1 MKKFYFLL
9 LAFALVLPFSCT
21 KNNGNNNENNGVKMP
36 DPATKEVATVISFPN
51 PPEVLYKNDKVN
63 VKKFEL
69 TEASRYIM
77 TYVPATKAA
86 GDIAVVGSYTY
97 KDGVYTLSGLGSLK
111 VSGNNVILTLSS
123 GNPLTINATI
133 TAIKTSSD
141 FQSNA
146 SRTWKVNSVIVGLSG
161 GSTNIEKKFSGCDL
175 EEIANYAKNNGVPFT
190 DADMASFK
198 GMKMTE
204 VIFTGANTFAI
215 VFGNGKCFIG
225 TCSISPSKSFSYK
238 LDEGNDLLNV
248 SATGS
253 IDFPANSKC
262 SLTLSTTADHN
273 GTTYKGTLEFD
284 FTEQK

>member
-1 MKKFYFLL
+1 
-9 LAFALVLPFSCT
+9 
-21 KNNGNNNENNGVKMP
+21 MP

-86 GDIAVVGSYTY
+86 GDIVVVGSYSY

>member
-86 GDIAVVGSYTY
+86 GDIVVVGSYSY

-161 GSTNIEKKFSGCDL
+161 GSTNIEKKFSGGFLQRHEDDRGHFHGRQHLCHRFRQRQML
-175 EEIANYAKNNGVPFT
+175 HWYLQHFPQQ
-190 DADMASFK
+190 
-198 GMKMTE
+198 
-204 VIFTGANTFAI
+204 IFQ
-215 VFGNGKCFIG
+215 
-225 TCSISPSKSFSYK
+225 
-238 LDEGNDLLNV
+238 L
-248 SATGS
+248 
-253 IDFPANSKC
+253 
-262 SLTLSTTADHN
+262 
-273 GTTYKGTLEFD
+273 
-284 FTEQK
+284 